1 MAYHD
6 GLVVGGARI
15 VASRLPGCIGG
26 AGFHSFARKAGM
38 SRVQVWA
45 LLGLAAIIWLLVLLE
60 PILMPFFVSMIL
72 AYLGDPLTDWLE
84 SKRLS
89 RRLAVSVV
97 FLVLITALT
106 VAFLVLIPLLGRQLG
121 QLIELLPAVFVWVQA
136 TVLPWVQSM
145 TGMDFSTDFDQLRQ
159 ALMANWRETG
169 TFAAALLAQV
179 SRSGLA
185 FMLWIANLALIPVVT
200 FYLLLD
206 WDRLKARIRNLLP
219 RRSEP
224 TITRLAIECDE
235 VLSAFLRGQLLVM
248 LSLGIVY
255 AVGLTLLGVQFGVL
269 IGLVAGLAS
278 IVPYLGV
285 IVGLAIA
292 AIVAFFQFGDILH
305 LVGVG
310 AVFAVGQ
317 MLEGTVLQPLLLG
330 DKIGLH
336 PVAVIFAVLAGGQL
350 FGFTGILLALP
361 VAAVVMVLLRYL
373 HERYKNS
380 TLYDAAGRRGGDEEI
395 R

>member
-1 MAYHD
+1 
-6 GLVVGGARI
+6 
-15 VASRLPGCIGG
+15 
-26 AGFHSFARKAGM
+26 M
-38 SRVQVWA
+38 SRIQVWS
-45 LLGLAAIIWLLVLLE
+45 LLGLAAIIWLLALLE

-84 SKRLS
+84 AKGLS

-97 FLVLITALT
+97 FLVLSLVIGTAC
-106 VAFLVLIPLLGRQLG
+106 LVIIPLLGRQLA
-121 QLIELLPAVFVWVQA
+121 QLIEAIPVIFAWVQT
-136 TVLPWVQSM
+136 TVLPWVQSVS
-145 TGMDFSTDFDQLRQ
+145 GMDFSTDFDQLRQ
-159 ALMANWRETG
+159 TLTANWKETG
-169 TFAAALLAQV
+169 TFAATLLAQV

-185 FMLWIANLALIPVVT
+185 FLVWIANLALIPVVT

-206 WDRLKARIRNLLP
+206 WDRLKGRIQDLLP
-219 RRSEP
+219 RRFEP
-224 TITRLAIECDE
+224 TVTRLAMECDE
-235 VLSAFLRGQLLVM
+235 VLAAFLRGQLMVM
-248 LSLGIVY
+248 LSLGVIY
-255 AVGLTLLGVQFGVL
+255 AIGLTLIGIQFGVL

-292 AIVAFFQFGDILH
+292 ALVAFFQYGDLLH
-305 LVGVG
+305 LAGVG

-317 MLEGTVLQPLLLG
+317 MLEGMVLQPLLLG
-330 DKIGLH
+330 DRIGLH

-380 TLYDAAGRRGGDEEI
+380 TLYDVAGQRGGNEDT
-395 R
+395 